1 MSNLV
6 PFEPFREMVS
16 LRDAMNRLF
25 EESFLRPGVFES
37 ENTAVLAPV
46 DVYETKDNIVLKAA
60 VPGLKPE
67 DLDISITGDVLTIK
81 GEYKSEDQ
89 QPEGQG
95 EQGAQQGTQAGRNYF
110 RRERRFGSFTR
121 QLTLPMAVDT
131 NNVSATFENGILTL
145 EMPKKEAVKPK
156 SVKIVAKK

>member
-6 PFEPFREMVS
+6 PFEPFREALS
-16 LRDAMNRLF
+16 LREAMNRLF

-37 ENTAVLAPV
+37 ESTAVLAPV

-81 GEYKSEDQ
+81 GEYKAEE
-89 QPEGQG
+89 QPEQ
-95 EQGAQQGTQAGRNYF
+95 GRNYL
-110 RRERRFGSFTR
+110 RQERRYGSFTR
-121 QLTLPMAVDT
+121 QLTLPTAVDS
-131 NNVSATFENGILTL
+131 NNVTATFENGILTM

>member
-6 PFEPFREMVS
+6 PFEPFRDTLS

-89 QPEGQG
+89 PEGQA
-95 EQGAQQGTQAGRNYF
+95 EQGRNYL
-110 RRERRFGSFTR
+110 RRERRYGSFTR
-121 QLTLPMAVDT
+121 QMTLPTAVDT
-131 NNVSATFENGILTL
+131 NNVTATFENGVLTL

>member
-6 PFEPFREMVS
+6 PFEPFRDMLS

-89 QPEGQG
+89 PEGQG
-95 EQGAQQGTQAGRNYF
+95 EQGRSYL
-110 RRERRFGSFTR
+110 RRERRYGSFTR
-121 QLTLPMAVDT
+121 QMTLPTAVDT
-131 NNVSATFENGILTL
+131 NNVTATFENGVLTL

>member
-1 MSNLV
+1 MSNML
-6 PFEPFREMVS
+6 PFEPFREALS
-16 LRDAMNRLF
+16 LRGAMNRLF

-81 GEYKSEDQ
+81 GEYKAEEQPDQ
-89 QPEGQG
+89 DSGQPSGQ
-95 EQGAQQGTQAGRNYF
+95 GRNYL
-110 RRERRFGSFTR
+110 RQERRYGSFAR
-121 QLTLPMAVDT
+121 QLTLPTAVDT
-131 NNVSATFENGILTL
+131 NNVTATFENGILTL

>member
-6 PFEPFREMVS
+6 PFEPFREMLS
-16 LRDAMNRLF
+16 LREAMNRLF
-25 EESFLRPGVFES
+25 EESVLRPGVFES

-81 GEYKSEDQ
+81 GEYKAEE
-89 QPEGQG
+89 QPEQG
-95 EQGAQQGTQAGRNYF
+95 RSYLRQ
-110 RRERRFGSFTR
+110 ERRYGSFAR
-121 QLTLPMAVDT
+121 QLALPTAVDT

-156 SVKIVAKK
+156 SVKIVAKT